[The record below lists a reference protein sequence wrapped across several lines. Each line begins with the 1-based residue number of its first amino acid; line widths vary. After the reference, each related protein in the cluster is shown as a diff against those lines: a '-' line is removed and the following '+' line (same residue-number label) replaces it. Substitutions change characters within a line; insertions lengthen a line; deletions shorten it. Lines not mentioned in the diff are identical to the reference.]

1 MLYGKSATEAQSS
14 RRTVEVNHR
23 NYELSSYVGAA
34 PVRGHYL
41 EGNEVNDNGLPQ
53 GFLVEQPPCAVTEPH
68 FHETNQFQVV
78 VEGGGAFGTQHV
90 SPLSIQY
97 ANAHTPYG
105 PIVSGAGGITYFTLR
120 AKWDPGAKYMPASRD
135 KLIKGNQRSL
145 LIAGLDSDS
154 MEIRAARKSS
164 TIETIIPEE
173 ADRLGAW
180 RLCLG
185 PDQSAVAGH
194 LTGSGGQYIVVS
206 EGSMLHNGVWFP
218 RMSVLFVTK
227 EETPLEILAGKD
239 GLDILVLQ
247 FPADN
252 ADQTERR

>member
-1 MLYGKSATEAQSS
+1 MLYGKSAPEAQST
-14 RRTVEVNHR
+14 RRAVEVNLR

-78 VEGGGAFGTQHV
+78 VEGGGTFGTQNV

-120 AKWDPGAKYMPASRD
+120 AKWDPGAKYMPESRE
-135 KLIKGNQRSL
+135 KLVKGKQRSL
-145 LIAGLDSDS
+145 LIAGLESDS
-154 MEIRAARKSS
+154 MEMRVARKSS

-173 ADRLGAW
+173 VDRLGAW

-185 PDQSAVAGH
+185 PNQSMVAGQ
-194 LTGSGGQYIVVS
+194 LIGSGGQYVLVS
-206 EGSMLHNGVWFP
+206 EGSMFLNKTWFT
-218 RMSVLFVTK
+218 RMSVLFVTN
-227 EETPLEILAGKD
+227 EENPLEIISGKD
-239 GLDILVLQ
+239 GLDLLVLQ
-247 FPADN
+247 FPEDN
-252 ADQTERR
+252 TDRTEHR